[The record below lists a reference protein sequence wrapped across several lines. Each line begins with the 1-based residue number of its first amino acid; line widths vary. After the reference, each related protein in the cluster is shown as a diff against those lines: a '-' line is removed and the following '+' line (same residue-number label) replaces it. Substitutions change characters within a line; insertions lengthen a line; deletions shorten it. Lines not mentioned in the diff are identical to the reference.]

1 MEQYKGNTPLEP
13 GRDSDFQRLV
23 RQRKQVPVNTAVIL
37 LNILVFLLVEITGT
51 SLNAQHMVDY
61 GASYTP
67 ISIRDTSITD
77 WSHPCSFILES
88 SIWATICW
96 CCFLWETV

>member
-37 LNILVFLLVEITGT
+37 LNILVFLLFAVLVFYFLSFSSFYFPTFLSFYDFTASVFLSFTVLSSVPYEIHPKAFPD
-51 SLNAQHMVDY
+51 N
-61 GASYTP
+61 P
-67 ISIRDTSITD
+67 DTR
-77 WSHPCSFILES
+77 PP
-88 SIWATICW
+88 
-96 CCFLWETV
+96 